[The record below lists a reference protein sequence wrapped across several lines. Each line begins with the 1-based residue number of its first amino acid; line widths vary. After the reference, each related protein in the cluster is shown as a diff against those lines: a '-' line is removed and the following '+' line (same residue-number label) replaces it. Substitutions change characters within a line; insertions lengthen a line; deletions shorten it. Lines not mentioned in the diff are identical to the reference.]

1 MGRLKIEFSDIG
13 SSLQA
18 NQLYQGGYFL
28 IGEFNSA
35 LTISVDSTIVGD
47 SKTLFAFN
55 NILCLCLFHVPPST
69 LRTFITGET

>member
-28 IGEFNSA
+28 IGEFNGS
-35 LTISVDSTIVGD
+35 LPIGIDSTGVGD
-47 SKTLFAFN
+47 TKTLFAFN
-55 NILCLCLFHVPPST
+55 SILCH
-69 LRTFITGET
+69 ID